1 MRCAHRL
8 RYIIG
13 CTLLALNFAV
23 HAQYPDRPLRIVVPF
38 AAGSVNDLVARVIA
52 APLADALAQALVIEN
67 RAGAAGNLGAEVA
80 AKAAPDGYTLFLG
93 NVSHTISVSLY
104 HRLGYDFLN
113 DFAPISQIAAG
124 GFLVAVHPSLPAKSL
139 QELIGLAKER
149 PGELNVGVGG
159 AGMIAAVELFKS
171 TTAIR
176 MTNVAYK
183 GTPQILTA
191 LASGEVS
198 VASPPTSAVVPLIKS
213 GKVRGLAV
221 TGRMRSPMAA
231 DIATVAESGVAGY
244 EATTWYCLMAPR
256 RTPNEIVAR
265 LHAELTLVLKRA
277 DVQDRFSATDLTPLP
292 STPEQLG
299 TFLGAEVTKWN
310 RVVKASGMKPE

>member
-139 QELIGLAKER
+139 QERMCKTASR
-149 PGELNVGVGG
+149 P
-159 AGMIAAVELFKS
+159 
-171 TTAIR
+171 
-176 MTNVAYK
+176 
-183 GTPQILTA
+183 LT
-191 LASGEVS
+191 
-198 VASPPTSAVVPLIKS
+198 
-213 GKVRGLAV
+213 
-221 TGRMRSPMAA
+221 
-231 DIATVAESGVAGY
+231 
-244 EATTWYCLMAPR
+244 
-256 RTPNEIVAR
+256 
-265 LHAELTLVLKRA
+265 
-277 DVQDRFSATDLTPLP
+277 
-292 STPEQLG
+292 
-299 TFLGAEVTKWN
+299 
-310 RVVKASGMKPE
+310 